1 MSDKLHDADL
11 VWIEG
16 DGYNVYCDYAPVE
29 GKRLDILKRML
40 EVAKP
45 PYKTYRV
52 LAERENGYTSLA
64 RENKPFHFE
73 IIEKTEMSLK
83 ELMNERRLLG

>member
-1 MSDKLHDADL
+1 MTGKLHDADL
-11 VWIEG
+11 VLIEG

-29 GKRLDILKRML
+29 GKRSDIVKRML
-40 EVAKP
+40 QVAKS

-52 LAERENGYTSLA
+52 LA
-64 RENKPFHFE
+64 NKLSCDDETRKNKAFPFE

-83 ELMNERRLLG
+83 ELIND